1 MLQQPP
7 AVIELADQEH
17 FCDRQG
23 TFAVIGGAI
32 LFGSQQ
38 DIALHRTGNAGEKA
52 AVAAQKA
59 QADVSLGAGT
69 HEGGTDAAIAEG
81 DNGLQIVQR
90 HAPEHIVVI
99 AHDNGFPVERQIRL
113 RRSNVERVLQSFHV
127 ASSNARRTYSA
138 AEPCPLSP
146 GRHSS
151 AMEQLL
157 QARVILACG
166 VYPRA
171 SSACISSSALR
182 TRCRSSG
189 VRGI

>member
-1 MLQQPP
+1 MRVAQDQLRENGKVGLGRAALNAAQHVVIGGFGQQPQGGLDLVDTGADGGQIQPLRMVTAKMLQQPS
-7 AVIELADQEH
+7 AVIELAGQEH

-32 LFGSQQ
+32 LFGPQQ

-90 HAPEHIVVI
+90 HAP
-99 AHDNGFPVERQIRL
+99 
-113 RRSNVERVLQSFHV
+113 S
-127 ASSNARRTYSA
+127 T
-138 AEPCPLSP
+138 
-146 GRHSS
+146 
-151 AMEQLL
+151 
-157 QARVILACG
+157 
-166 VYPRA
+166 
-171 SSACISSSALR
+171 SSSLR
-182 TRCRSSG
+182 TTTVSPSSDRYASG
-189 VRGI
+189 VVT